1 MALMQILPIPI
12 HSGKSIFKPDKQ
24 KDIPMTKTA
33 LILGASGKFGR
44 ACSIAFK
51 ADGWKIRHYD
61 RKTDMT
67 KAAIGADIIVNGL
80 NPPAYHNWAKL
91 IPEITADVIKAA
103 QASGATIIL
112 PGNVYPLGNTLGV
125 WDENTPHNP
134 NSRKGQIRK
143 EMEETYRRAALN
155 GVQTI
160 NLRAG
165 DIIDPDSKET
175 IFEMVMFKGLNKG
188 KLTLMGRTDVPHAY
202 CYVPDFARAAVA
214 LANKRSE
221 LATYEDIP
229 FAGQT
234 LSGDELKGTLEN
246 LLNRP
251 LKTGQFP
258 WVMMRLL
265 SPFWELARELSE
277 MRYLWDTAH
286 QLSDKKLKRLLPEF
300 EMTPNRI
307 AIANVLAD
315 NIDPDQAVLRT
326 KAAV

>member
-1 MALMQILPIPI
+1 
-12 HSGKSIFKPDKQ
+12 
-24 KDIPMTKTA
+24 MTKTA

-51 ADGWKIRHYD
+51 ADGWSVRHYD

-91 IPEITADVIKAA
+91 IPEITADVIAA
-103 QASGATIIL
+103 AKASGATVIL
-112 PGNVYPLGNTLGV
+112 PGNVYPLGNTPGI

-134 NSRKGQIRK
+134 NSRKGKIRK
-143 EMEETYRRAALN
+143 EMEEAYRRAVQD

-175 IFEMVMFKGLNKG
+175 IFDMVMFKGLNKG
-188 KLTLMGRTDVPHAY
+188 KLTLMGRADIPHAY
-202 CYVPDFARAAVA
+202 CYTPDFARAAVA
-214 LANKRSE
+214 LANKRDQ
-221 LATYEDIP
+221 LQPYEDIP

-234 LSGDELKGTLEN
+234 LSGTEIKETLET

-251 LKTGQFP
+251 LKTGHFP
-258 WVMMRLL
+258 WIMMRLL
-265 SPFWELARELSE
+265 SPFWELARELTE
-277 MRYLWDTAH
+277 MRYLWETAH
-286 QLSDKKLKRLLPEF
+286 QLSDKKLKRLLPDF
-300 EMTPNRI
+300 EMTPSHTVL
-307 AIANVLAD
+307 ANVLAD
-315 NIDPDQAVLRT
+315 DINPDQTVLRA

>member
-1 MALMQILPIPI
+1 MHILAIPI
-12 HSGKSIFKPDKQ
+12 QIGKPIFNPDKQ
-24 KDIPMTKTA
+24 KDITMTKTA

-51 ADGWKIRHYD
+51 ADGWNVRHYD

-67 KAAIGADIIVNGL
+67 KAAMGADIIINGL

-91 IPEITADVIKAA
+91 IPEITADVITAAKAN
-103 QASGATIIL
+103 GATIIL
-112 PGNVYPLGNTLGV
+112 PGNVYPLGNTPGI
-125 WDENTPHNP
+125 WDENTPHKP

-143 EMEETYRRAALN
+143 EMEETYRHAAMN

-165 DIIDPDSKET
+165 DTIDPDSKET
-175 IFEMVMFKGLNKG
+175 IFDMVMFKGLAKG
-188 KLTLMGRTDVPHAY
+188 KLTLMGRADIPHAY

-214 LANKRSE
+214 LANKRSQ
-221 LATYEDIP
+221 LQPYEDIP

-234 LSGDELKGTLEN
+234 LSGNEIREVLETL
-246 LLNRP
+246 LDRP
-251 LKTGQFP
+251 LRVSQFP

-265 SPFWELARELSE
+265 SPFWELARELTE
-277 MRYLWDTAH
+277 MRYLWDTPH
-286 QLSDKKLKRLLPEF
+286 QLSDKKLKRLLPDF
-300 EMTPNRI
+300 EMTSNRV
-307 AIANVLAD
+307 AIATVLTND
-315 NIDPDQAVLRT
+315 IYPNQAMLRT